1 MNCLLSNANR
11 EDCTIAEVFEYMK
24 KNPDRN
30 IGWALYWTND
40 AKFIMKDITYN
51 ESLNVE
57 KDYMAVRFFPYGYN
71 SDRDIDVIN
80 NLTGL
85 EKFQ

>member
-1 MNCLLSNANR
+1 MNCLVNANR
-11 EDCTIAEVFEYMK
+11 ENCTINEVFEYMK

-40 AKFIMKDITYN
+40 GSKFISKDITYN
-51 ESLNVE
+51 ESLNIE
-57 KDYMAVRFFPYGYN
+57 KDYMAVRFFPYGWN
-71 SDRDIDVIN
+71 SDRDFDVIN

-85 EKFQ
+85 ENFQ